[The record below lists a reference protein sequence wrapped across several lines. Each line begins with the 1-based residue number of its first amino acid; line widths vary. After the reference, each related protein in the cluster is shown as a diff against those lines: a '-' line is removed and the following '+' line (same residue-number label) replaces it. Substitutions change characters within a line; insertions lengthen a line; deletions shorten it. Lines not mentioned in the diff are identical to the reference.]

1 MEPWDTI
8 LLQKSFKLCSPFMY
22 RNAFFDVPL
31 RTHLNP
37 QSMTELPY
45 KTKCALPHVIKL
57 TILKWGDFPGFPEWA
72 QCNLTLIRGGQ
83 KGQSERRR
91 CDDGSRV

>member
-1 MEPWDTI
+1 MEFGNTEYFHI
-8 LLQKSFKLCSPFMY
+8 L
-22 RNAFFDVPL
+22 FDLMKMKRPL
-31 RTHLNP
+31 IPDER
-37 QSMTELPY
+37 QVAESIY

-72 QCNLTLIRGGQ
+72 QCNLKLIRGGQ